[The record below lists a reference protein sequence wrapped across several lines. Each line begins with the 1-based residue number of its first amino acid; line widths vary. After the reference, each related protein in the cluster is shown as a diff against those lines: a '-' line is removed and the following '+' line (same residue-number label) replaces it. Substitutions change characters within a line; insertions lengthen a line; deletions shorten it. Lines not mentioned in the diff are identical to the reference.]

1 MPNSI
6 PDRPR
11 LKRHFAPLL
20 LALLVIL
27 ADQLFFGQEPGINRF
42 LFCFLLVP
50 ALVFLGRPS
59 SRARVLP
66 FAALAI
72 AAMLPMI
79 EAPTLSSQIV
89 AGVAVTLLAL
99 AAAGLLPRVPA
110 AIPAVLARLMLA
122 LPGRAIQGTGRLLT
136 AQTIPATARGI
147 GTELRFWIL
156 PLALGLVFVGLFAG
170 ANPLIE
176 RALAA
181 IDLAA
186 LLSYFDFERTLFW
199 LFTAGFVWV
208 LLRPRLA
215 RRCCRRRGETGDRFS
230 SPLLLSEP
238 VLHRA
243 LALFN
248 VLFMV
253 QTFLDLAYLWG
264 GLELPQGVSHA
275 QYAHRGAYPLVVT
288 ALLAAFFVLV
298 AIRPGAAG
306 VTSRLI
312 RRLIYLW
319 ILQNILL
326 CFSAILRLDLYVEA
340 YSLTGMRIAAG
351 LWILLVAV
359 GLALIL
365 MRILWNR
372 SNAWLFATNGASLLV
387 VLYGVAV
394 IDIPAFVANY
404 NVAHSRDMDGSGEW
418 LDSQY
423 LRTLGPAA
431 LPAIDAYLAQAS
443 FRQVPEFKLA
453 LVKELRSDLV
463 FDFQIRS
470 KDWRSWTWRSQR
482 LENYLAASGAA
493 D

>member
-1 MPNSI
+1 MPNI
-6 PDRPR
+6 TPDHPR

-20 LALLVIL
+20 LALFVIL
-27 ADQLFFGQEPGINRF
+27 ADQLFFGQQPGINRF
-42 LFCFLLVP
+42 LFCLLLVP
-50 ALVFLGRPS
+50 ALVFLGRPL
-59 SRARVLP
+59 SRARALP
-66 FAALAI
+66 FAVLAMV
-72 AAMLPMI
+72 AMLPMI
-79 EAPTLSSQIV
+79 EAPTVSSQIV
-89 AGVAVTLLAL
+89 AGVAVSLLAL

-110 AIPAVLARLMLA
+110 AIPAVLARLLLA
-122 LPGRAIQGTGRLLT
+122 LPGRTIHGTGRLLT
-136 AQTIPATARGI
+136 AQTIPATARGV

-156 PLALGLVFVGLFAG
+156 PLALGLVFLGLFAG

-186 LLSYFDFERTLFW
+186 LLSYFNFERTLFW
-199 LFTAGFVWV
+199 LLTAGLVWV
-208 LLRPRLA
+208 LLRPKLA
-215 RRCCRRRGETGDRFS
+215 RRCCRRRKDTGDGFS
-230 SPLLLSEP
+230 SPLILSEP
-238 VLHRA
+238 VLLRA

-264 GLELPQGVSHA
+264 GLELPEGMSHA

-298 AIRPGAAG
+298 AIRPGAGG
-306 VTSRLI
+306 VSSRLI

-351 LWILLVAV
+351 LWMLLVAV

-365 MRILWNR
+365 MRIVWNR

-387 VLYGVAV
+387 VLYGVAMT
-394 IDIPAFVANY
+394 DIPAFVANY

-418 LDSQY
+418 LDSSY
-423 LRTLGPAA
+423 LRSLGPAA

-453 LVKELRSDLV
+453 LMRDLRSDLA

-470 KDWRSWTWRSQR
+470 KDWRNWSWRSQR